1 MVQIPDYF
9 PDWLT
14 AMVLGHFPEGD
25 PEAMR
30 RSADTWSDAANGLVL
45 VLHRLQPAVEQLE
58 KAVEGETGTEVQKQY
73 RKIIDQIQAQIEF
86 NNAMA
91 RQLYDNATAIEYQQ
105 YVLIGIA
112 GALLAQVIIDMAM
125 PPPGSIVKAIA
136 DRAEARVGME
146 LAQRDLVLTM
156 LTRAARFVSE
166 HPRLVLASKGV
177 FFGTAIGGGV
187 PYVAQRVQIAQGHRK
202 VVDWQQVRI
211 GAAAGA
217 VGGLVGVEVG
227 RRVAPAAM
235 RAGGR
240 VLGTV
245 AAGGVGGMA
254 GGLAGGLTA
263 FALTKG
269 ELRGKDLA
277 TMVWTGLGTG
287 LVGSLGASVRA
298 ARAGAYTGV
307 PEPVASADSG
317 PPSDAAPSARI
328 SAPGDGQP
336 PQTQSATPEPV
347 STTSEVDAPQA
358 RRPGPESGDGSMD
371 RPDDLTPEM
380 MAEGDQILRD
390 MVDDA
395 LARIM
400 GGDGPGQLPDG
411 SGGTTPGI
419 APDYPSGGSSHPSS
433 RGGGT
438 GWPAWDTAQPARG
451 GVAVAAHP
459 EGGPVTPLPARQ
471 FQISDPQVRPDQQ
484 GINVIT
490 EGAVTQP
497 DIAPGTEVLFDDGS
511 SAYAPIAIEHGP
523 AGEMYLLAPEQ
534 TAGQDMTGPRP
545 SGESLGQGATT
556 HEAHPL
562 LKVDFDAEIAA
573 LEAELAQTSQ
583 PASADTTVP
592 SVEAPMQAVDAP
604 PAPATHT
611 ATDDLVAGHA
621 QSISDSVPAVS
632 AGTGTQ
638 IPGAQASAAI
648 PKADP
653 AQAGYASA
661 TAEPRNPVVPSNATN
676 SATPSAAAPTAA
688 SSTSHT
694 GGPKPPLGPTPPSG
708 SQSTGPLAGPT
719 PGAHGPATHTNA
731 PPTSASATPQTSSTP
746 PPPIASAVR
755 PGTDDEPDAH
765 PEEFP
770 TPPGTG
776 VDDPREHNVQKDPRE
791 HSVQQDPRD
800 HNVQKK
806 PAGDYVTI
814 PGVSYPLEDE
824 PPENAIPVIPRTPA
838 LTPLPAD
845 SVDLGRA
852 FQNRDDT
859 ENSPGPTSPR
869 APDIADPLSDR
880 HPAAPETNLD
890 VGLGKAPDSFV
901 IPTRYATEPSPE
913 APGAPQKPTPPRL
926 NPHHLGYLEHP
937 SDLPAVGGVPHLQPA
952 SQPKKKIERKRLVTR
967 MGADPDDNPRRR
979 KRTRKQQSPPPPPA
993 PESPQPTP
1001 ESPAPTPASQTKSRK
1016 RSQPSP
1022 PLAHEEFVVRRSGE
1036 AVGEI
1041 GEEGERVAP
1050 ARNVRR
1056 WVTSLQQRF
1065 PWLTDDQITTAKL
1078 LVSEMAANSLR
1089 WTQGGVTA
1097 IATATD
1103 TGDTRRTRFTVTD
1116 ESAVVPERTGM
1127 PDSDAERGR
1136 GGEFVVLLSDD
1147 HGTTVQDNGKSTWF
1161 ELHRPRPDSS
1171 QMDNP
1176 PSGARP
1182 PAPVAEPIS
1191 AAATPGDTPRP
1202 GRMVPTYP
1210 VDIDAIL
1217 TQIDDAGSDAETTA
1231 RAKNVVL
1238 QQFRDHAQA
1247 REHTLHKEF
1256 LTNKEADLVSKRVED
1271 AVPAARRQADDFIRS
1286 DRARDQIT
1294 RYAAQRTTEWLNKN
1308 GIHQLLQAARSHPP
1322 ASGTADE
1329 VALELSRDS
1338 AASSASHNSPRWPE
1352 ALQETLRQIDS
1363 AGRDPVVTEQ
1373 AKALVIQRYRE
1384 YQRAPEEGVY
1394 RKFLE
1399 TRTAEYSAQGIPL
1412 ADAVRSARQD
1422 ADAYME
1428 TPKARRMID
1437 SPAANNTNQWVDKVR
1452 SRADRENSSLV
1463 DQLAGIYRDERQ
1475 VTSDI
1480 VPLRTT
1486 DQRTSSADSSEQNTA
1501 VSRPSGASDVNPPTP
1516 EPTPAS
1522 EVDTAMLPAA
1532 IQDIL
1537 TRLADP
1543 GRMEIRVLERYQVY
1557 LLARERSLYR
1567 EYLEDARAALIARS
1581 TPSETVEPLA
1591 LRHANEMIGTDHARD
1606 QITAAAVRNTQQ
1618 WVQRSRIHLR
1628 PDDVTATRPA
1638 PSEPHQNAESTAGTS
1653 PFVADPRIPRAI
1665 REIIARIEDS
1675 GADRVVIEQAREL
1688 ILERYRNNFEGPQ
1701 NGLHRETVL
1710 QRTQALRRKGMPRT
1724 EAERQARRAA
1734 DDYMQTAKARRIVAE
1749 RVAHTTSQWLNS
1761 FRERAERA
1769 DSNFVDRLARL
1780 YRDEHRIPS
1789 APLPG
1794 LSAEQ
1799 RTVIDRLDALL
1810 RDLTEV
1816 EDQYAALLE
1825 RMPDLATRGANR
1837 WLHVF
1842 RVHRSTLAEMAAASF
1857 EGKTAT
1863 GQPITSDVDMGSI
1876 TGHASTIRG
1885 FRGEL
1890 QLAAQFDHVDAVCL
1904 IVETRMPMGPRIQAE
1919 IDVVTDGSRVW
1930 REAKTNRTKGQF
1942 SKVEEFEAQA
1952 RRQLHVSYLNR
1963 AYWVDDSPPEIKWH
1977 FMNGVDPRVK
1987 LRLEAIRIEDE
1998 TGRIIP
2004 DHSVEVIDGSKV
2016 AAGPTS
2022 KQSAAQPQVERQS
2035 ARPGAAD
2042 TVATSQQA
2050 QEGDP
2055 AALQAQ
2061 RERYQARR
2069 VQYGETVFRYLL
2081 QVLGIST
2088 APGGRAIEPKVRLA
2102 QEVNRD
2108 VFRYAEAEDWSVPP
2122 DVDVREWLQ
2131 DVAHD
2136 VLADKRFHRIRRG
2149 ALAVLRGTGLSEGDL
2164 EYRVLAQMSR
2174 EQFEFGMADLS
2185 AVQRTWLQRRFELG
2199 SDRAEVAAIRP
2210 FNSYGLEALVNLEQV
2225 AVTRLAQSIA
2235 TQTGAHP
2242 EERDEH
2248 TAPEGGA
2255 PERGRPVEESEP
2267 TARTEEEDRLAEQA
2281 PDARA
2286 SVFQLGTDAIPIP
2299 GSEQY
2304 AELLATVEAQVPPTV
2319 RVAMS
2324 ADLGALVEA
2333 IQALRTENMRR
2344 YAELHYLNG
2353 LSWTE
2358 TAQVMGISRGTIRRL
2373 DNQVPQSLVD
2383 WLSRGPVFRVGLDE
2397 LPLPGSSRYAELR
2410 AAVETRAPTEVV
2422 EAMDGD
2428 LAALLGAVERL
2439 PTDERRYSELAYF
2452 GALRR
2457 SEISDVMGQLSAY
2470 KIDKLANAAARAV
2483 EAELRGD
2490 SVQPPPASVREAV
2503 AARLGVDPAESIP
2516 DSSVVNRLR
2525 AELDVARSELAV
2537 LLGMDTDLVR
2547 HSWVRQA
2554 VRIVEEQLAGLSAED
2569 LAAAVHAGRLPE
2581 IGQWVGRRLQFDH
2594 DVQTAT
2600 VFAIGNG
2607 AIEPDARDRL
2617 HRRGAELDRELA
2629 HLLALSELRPITDGA
2644 AVEPL
2649 TEFRRIAEGTNSSA
2663 IGELVGA
2670 IASFLDSYDA
2680 AALIRYAEHDNS
2692 TENHTF
2698 RLPAAGESG
2707 ASVLVMPSMP
2717 AAAERDN
2724 DRARPRGT
2732 LGPEQA
2738 RVLQIEL
2745 ADALGIDPAYLR
2757 SGLVRQAIEIASEQV
2772 RNLDQDA
2779 WRQAIAGGRLPDLAR
2794 WIGHRIVLDADIQAE
2809 TARAIDAERVDSEA
2823 QHRLRLRDEELGHEL
2838 AQLLGSPG
2846 RGPLRQQTTG
2856 DLFTELRRIAA
2867 ATGAAGVDRLIEV
2880 AQRYLELGTDEV
2892 TGHIERQKRSGG
2904 GGQPAG
2910 PVVSFQPGDPFAAE
2924 RPRKPHRRL
2933 SRGFTDD
2940 GLDLGVFNYRNPVT
2954 GQLSGMDE
2962 PEEPPNHSHANSD
2975 ETTPSTDPSDAP
2987 VESAPRQHSAGR
2999 PIGNPDHLPTATR
3012 AAPSKPRYETAEPGF
3027 PPDSDDHWMKPIEVV
3042 ILDTDEN
3049 DLFIGPDGKPY
3060 NTRARG
3066 GDTFLLTDTGKWV
3079 TTRTESAEH
3088 PHLYNSYLRTEGD
3101 NPPRK
3106 SVFSGFGYWI
3116 IINGRPTLAGPF
3128 SGLFLAA
3135 SRQPKY
3141 LAQLWFALSQ
3151 HVEISTI
3158 QFKHLTEI
3166 QGRLWWDA
3174 PETQGEYSAAEI
3186 VPGAG
3191 FIGSRNGLE
3200 RRISALIPGAGD
3212 DFWVE
3217 VAGVHI
3223 PANGGLRVDITL
3235 NPVRGEPGLVALEKT
3250 AAADTATAW
3259 LRDFDP
3265 GPEPHRT
3272 YPILQALYD
3281 KLSPWLAQ
3289 SHFSWAPGTEQ
3300 VLTPG
3305 SPTHAVHAAE
3315 QSVRGTVV
3323 VREIGRLPG
3332 ENRTSVGGLVTA
3344 VAPESGPDRL
3354 VLQAVEARGPA
3365 HAALAKTVGS
3375 PWLISVETEGYTAQC
3390 NIRWRIHD
3398 DGRLH
3403 GFVSFED
3410 PDVQNPHF
3418 DKVRE
3423 LIDAALLDRF
3433 PDRVIDLV
3441 EDFDGKI
3448 PAVQRDLGAKTAPQ
3462 YPRAMGAPTPWS
3474 SQKPSTRS
3482 STPADSPRRRKTPWQ
3497 RTDGELSTGK
3507 RTVASERV
3515 DQERK
3520 PATAPRT
3527 GLIGGVPD
3535 LVNPFDDR
3543 GPAWERG
3550 GRVPRHK
3557 RMERLAEAHADGG
3570 GFARGGRPEPKHTAG
3585 RDEPGQLGGQEPSG
3599 KPETQA
3605 HDSAENEPTAPKP
3618 SSAPDFRDAEYADL
3632 RAWAAGLSDEDAS
3645 SLLDRLHADAT
3656 AHLDALERGTPPP
3669 GSEVVATARA
3679 LSIVMWEQSHRL
3691 RAETHSGPI
3700 HDYATLFAVSRQLAA
3715 QLPTVRELYAAAN
3728 TVFTVAGALALDAA
3742 GTAEAHRSTVVQDF
3756 TFMHS
3761 LPEHLGRSVDKIERS
3776 FGSVPWSAES
3786 SFTPRSAADPEH
3798 RGPTTAAIDQVQ
3810 GLLLHFETVR
3820 ETSGTDWSEF
3830 VDEYL
3835 TSRSEIGFDPELT
3848 RSMAS
3853 LSAEAEAFAR
3863 ARTGSE
3869 PDFAVAA
3876 APYLADLTAVAT
3888 HYLTRSR
3895 DTGLALDLLS
3905 EARRAFTAIA
3915 ERLPHWEPAQHAART
3930 MTLLQGTIT
3939 AAHPELPTHEHSRMM
3954 RSWAL
3959 IWLAEPT
3966 GFSRSL
3972 DQTLQELRRLGT
3984 SSTTVN
3990 APDLPFDDNRP
4001 PRMVSASEFAAQLAE
4016 AERSGPPLRTA
4027 PAHMFTQN
4035 SVTELLTY
4043 PNGFLAVEKSALS
4056 RTARAAEILASA
4068 VGHAM
4073 DAPVPPVLPVEGDDH
4088 AIRMP
4093 WLPGITVPGTMEDPG
4108 AISAMEALLGHP
4120 DAEQLG
4126 LLDVAINNW
4135 DRQSNWMRDGDR
4147 VYGYDHAFAFRAPV
4161 DPSSSP
4167 FSRRYVSDLVADRE
4181 EDPYVWVLNHRS
4193 RSQLDTY
4200 RRNVEALLPLFEEY
4214 EFPEWHPGV
4223 VTRLR
4228 RAADH
4233 ADDSA
4238 PVDQERAL
4246 SRAADGDSAA
4256 ARTRDASGR
4265 ADGPGDSAD
4274 SGRDVGPDAVSALD
4288 LVSVTSAQLIELL
4301 DSGRITSVQL
4311 TQLCLHRIEALSA
4324 LNAVIGINPHA
4335 LEEAARA
4342 DELRRTGAAHG
4353 PLLGV
4358 PVLIKGNIDIAGMP
4372 TTAGSVAL
4380 ANSYPAANAALVT
4393 QLREAGAVILG
4404 HSNLTEFG
4412 SYLSSTLPYGYSSY
4426 GGQTLN
4432 PIDVSLVPGGSS
4444 SGSAVGV
4451 AAGLAPL
4458 AIGSQ
4463 ASGSITTPSNW
4474 NSIVGLKPTV
4484 GAVPRVG
4491 AVPMS
4496 TTRDSPGAHSPD
4508 VTGAAVLLTALV
4520 GVDPRDPATAN
4531 NPLAGH
4537 DFTVDLNPEA
4547 LRGAR
4552 IGVLTLGIEPEGT
4565 QKRRLWDAALTTLKA
4580 RGATLITVDLD
4591 TSHSFQDDNPPWS
4604 SVFSYEMKRDLNTY
4618 LSQLPADA
4626 PMKDL
4631 ADIIAFND
4639 AHPETALKYGQDLL
4653 IAAQAKDIGADS
4665 ADTAKYQA
4673 DLQLDLTESKT
4684 RIDAVMAEHEL
4695 TALVSV
4701 YEYGTIMGD
4710 KAGYPCIIV
4719 PAGRTPAT
4727 PDHPAGEHVNVTFRA
4742 AAWSEPTL
4750 IGYAYAFEQAH
4761 AVPRPRP
4768 QFADQLYHQVTA
4780 ENEEPAVAAEAE
4792 SSGVSGENA
4801 LRESHESRTPTTDA
4815 EPKDSANPR
4824 EGSEP
4829 RQATRSV
4836 GLIGHVN
4843 VPPWNDI
4850 GGADAFSDGGPSAL
4864 GTPRQMRKRLR
4875 ELGELHI
4882 DGGGWVSGGGQG
4894 RHSRMDPDEAA
4905 VAAVRDLPADPG
4917 DLNPDLTVEF
4927 VPLYAPDGLRTEE
4940 DLEAVAMAVA
4950 DMMRERGWRDRG
4962 QIEAATELVRGAGR
4976 NAMTYM
4982 ERYTRSLQRRGI
4994 EWYEEQTAVQDMKA
5008 RLTLRMST
5016 QADARSLYVSFD
5028 VDQYRPQRSP
5038 DIEMFTWHAPLFSH
5052 AEIGTEVR
5060 ELLDPATVSGVEQWG
5075 EVWARFDEPRS
5086 EPSGD
5091 SVVDPPPRGALE
5103 AKARIV
5109 RKLYDDHRI
5118 RFRGWEDSVV
5128 PVRAVE
5134 SVDRALRDLI
5144 AEYGGRFALRYFRF
5158 DDEIE
5163 GFGLTQSFGTT
5174 TPDTR
5179 DYYVTVTL
5187 NSKILT
5193 DPEFARAWAEQT
5205 ADHRWA
5211 ESAEDMIYQ
5220 LTHHEFIHVVADE
5233 GNWVLHHLAPAM
5245 LRAAYELYRELD
5257 LIAADVGYTE
5267 WLAQLPHYSLLTFT
5281 DPVTNT
5287 FDPVE
5292 GVAEGARAGAVES
5305 SLPLTH
5311 PARVLH
5317 WLTVTRD
5324 GSSPAEFLARWAQ
5337 RQASGDPDISLLL
5350 QDFRDVTG
5358 RDDIAIPSRL
5368 RPGDT
5373 TVDVLAA
5380 ATGGQPQHFADAA
5393 EIEARLRT
5401 WDESSGNRGDGVS
5414 ALVVLPEQDPYLL
5427 VRRAS
5432 PDGTTRIELR
5442 SPVEGVLRANHVPS
5456 AEAPGPHGAQG
5467 MFFDETGA
5475 AITAPLGSE
5484 SGQEG
5489 GHHEARDQPGDRS
5502 AAEESVRTT
5511 VGEAAPQW
5519 PTAAANHPE
5528 TTSRQPHATAQQ
5540 TDPFDSHR
5548 VSGTG
5553 PAGMA
5558 LDIPER
5564 KAWDIGTVP
5573 PARRRFDPGMVHAVD
5588 PRLGPDAWA
5597 VGRRGR
5603 RPQRPPAAPEPAGNA
5618 SGSLPAAQSSPRGD
5632 EIETTDHHENGSRPA
5647 GQSGAREN
5655 TGGGVRITPAG
5666 LIVPADP
5673 TNSLI
5678 VPAAHVMPADPSLEE
5693 LMERLRPW
5701 KEIFSYFWKFPL
5713 PREGEPSGRE
5723 WIESSERKAWMRRR
5737 AIRRTPLYAGV
5748 DAAVRLTLGAERLL
5762 MAPNATPGPAT
5773 IQQRRVI
5780 PGRGEIDAEK
5790 KRTMH
5795 ADAEVREANRAD
5807 VEQMTPFEKFW
5818 RRVSGDELPQTKQI
5832 RQGELAYVGGRLLR
5846 AEGHNLMVAGRYA
5859 EGYNLMVSGR
5869 DPVHALWLMFSHDA
5883 LWTVHYPGCREL
5895 EPQSPDFLLTRY
5907 LTVAIFDK
5915 IASKPLEV
5923 QYLDDVVRPYLRRQ
5937 GVAAGRVLIH
5947 ELSHHL
5953 PNSCRSTMEQL
5964 GVWALRGLG
5973 RKVGAEVEEHLD
5985 NCAACRN
5992 SASTLPSVDSSLGG
6006 RKLLVPPGPAG
6017 DGATRRPPTAAA
6029 TDTRTPPPR
6038 AGTPPDHARATPA
6051 QQLDKRVAVD
6061 PAVVLDLP
6069 PQRAR
6074 GLDGVGFDP
6083 PSVVANRLG
6092 GVPRGLPDGVVA
6104 HAANADDPHG
6114 GAFGGGRSEAERIAN
6129 AALSTFRVDATF
6141 DHLQN
6146 WAARLSDNAL
6156 QHLLTG
6162 FTHRVAAQLAAI
6174 HRGKASFVTDRV
6186 TNPARLLGA
6195 IVTEAAGRFGDSVPT
6210 DTPTTYRELFA
6221 LGSWLRANRSTVA
6234 DLHAGMTAVLDA
6246 TFAVVRTVPAH
6257 RWSLDAV
6264 HHTVPAHLQEIA
6276 HRVEEAERHR
6286 IWLEEDAFPPEAAL
6300 DAEHMRFAESVGLGE
6315 MRDTMT
6321 ARMVTEWAG
6330 VMNTLLQQR
6339 SGETFSPR
6347 YATIFESL
6355 PVHALA
6361 LDRARSGSDRL
6372 FAATAATALPHLLDA
6387 AFYLLP
6393 TSNFALGLDYLRQAD
6408 DLLTEA
6414 TTRFTNH
6421 IVIYSLQDAAENVH
6435 KLYEDIIAADSRR
6448 STEVRAQRI
6457 HEALSDFFGIG
6468 SESPLHRSFLWGVRA
6483 LWGLGSQ
6490 SPGIDYATR
6499 GHRLDPVL
6507 PWDWDIT
6514 DDERA
6519 LAATAADLLRTLRG
6533 PEAGIPSLLRH
6544 SGSPDLVEDTFD
6556 SVSKNMRWWGKL
6568 RRWTSGTTPIGS
6580 LLAGATDFSVS
6591 QMQLAVL
6598 RQYPHIIGAAPGI
6611 EYRARDL
6618 ANRLSL
6624 ARDLESPGLAPE
6636 IRHELAALRDQLAEA
6651 RHGAFGLAIP
6661 GSGRPPVL
6669 LIFYDPI
6676 AEGGT
6681 GGAVVSIGEAD
6692 SASFMAFNVIG
6703 TDTLLT
6709 DLSNW
6714 AVRACRQYEEAQ
6726 QHAPRDTR
6734 VAIMF
6739 TVGIPRG
6746 IGAPSHAAEP
6756 DTSGIDNVVEAR
6768 DVAGEIVARE
6778 LLAYDATR
6786 ELALDDSDDSL
6797 YRMVRLSTAIGHGD
6811 GVGVLRA
6818 AAQTLWLSRAVDQIV
6833 LVPGS
6838 AGDPLP
6844 TADQLNIGTEHVYT
6858 LNPHRDRNGDPNTIA
6873 RIMVGH
6879 GADIESAPDA
6889 SSRSAAP
6896 LIETPTTIRDLSQ
6909 LLSAHEYRPLGGR
6922 RGIAMTHDEGLTVY
6936 LAAQPLL
6943 RDALSGTYNTTVIL
6957 EELGLVLR
6965 IGQPDTGS
6973 YDPRFGPEHSTL
6985 PVISRY
6991 VRNSPQLLRV
7001 VTGRMPDGRVIDESA
7016 PILVERLARGDN
7028 LTETFRRADRR
7039 TIRFRQGLILRA
7051 FANIHEQ
7058 LRAMPED
7065 HPLLDQLTPPGV
7077 AKGDTGGWYLNHID
7091 WYTKNFYLRHYARFG
7106 HLFDEFGLLRGNPF
7120 EPLIDEGRTMRESR
7134 HHILHADPNAGNFL
7148 ISNELHVTLLDWE
7161 LAVTGPSA
7169 YDWARLGHLI
7179 PGIEVPR
7186 ELGGPDMVGFARL
7199 EKFKRVMNDTV
7210 KLAPLAAAGQLT
7222 PQLIEFIDTEFSE
7235 AVIQMRQLSGH
7246 TDLLPPRAELEI
7258 LRSWRP

>member
-45 VLHRLQPAVEQLE
+45 VLHRLQPVVEQLE

-73 RKIIDQIQAQIEF
+73 RKIIDQIRAQIEF

-136 DRAEARVGME
+136 DRAEARAGME

-202 VVDWQQVRI
+202 AVDWQQVRI

-277 TMVWTGLGTG
+277 TMVWTGFGTG

-317 PPSDAAPSARI
+317 PPSDAAPSVRI

-419 APDYPSGGSSHPSS
+419 APDYPSGGSSHPS

-545 SGESLGQGATT
+545 SGESLDQGATT
-556 HEAHPL
+556 HEAHPVH
-562 LKVDFDAEIAA
+562 KVDFDAEIAT
-573 LEAELAQTSQ
+573 LEAELAQTSP
-583 PASADTTVP
+583 PATADTTAP

-604 PAPATHT
+604 PSPATHT

-621 QSISDSVPAVS
+621 QSIPDSAPAVS
-632 AGTGTQ
+632 AGTDTP
-638 IPGAQASAAI
+638 IPGAQSSAAI

-661 TAEPRNPVVPSNATN
+661 TAEPRNPVVPSNVTN

-688 SSTSHT
+688 GSTSHT
-694 GGPKPPLGPTPPSG
+694 GGAKPPLGPTPPSG
-708 SQSTGPLAGPT
+708 SQSTGPLASPT
-719 PGAHGPATHTNA
+719 PGAHTNA
-731 PPTSASATPQTSSTP
+731 PITSASATPQTSSTP
-746 PPPIASAVR
+746 PPPIAAAVR
-755 PGTDDEPDAH
+755 SGTDDEPDAD

-770 TPPGTG
+770 TPPGTV

-824 PPENAIPVIPRTPA
+824 PPADAIPVIPHTPV
-838 LTPLPAD
+838 LTPLPNN
-845 SVDLGRA
+845 SVGLGRA
-852 FQNRDDT
+852 FQNPDDSGNT
-859 ENSPGPTSPR
+859 PYPTSPR
-869 APDIADPLSDR
+869 PPDITNPLSDR
-880 HPAAPETNLD
+880 HSAAPATDLD
-890 VGLGKAPDSFV
+890 AGLGKTPDSLAM
-901 IPTRYATEPSPE
+901 PSRYATEPNSE
-913 APGAPQKPTPPRL
+913 TPGAPQKPAAPHL
-926 NPHHLGYLEHP
+926 NPHSLEYSEDP
-937 SDLPAVGGVPHLQPA
+937 SRLPAIGGVPHLSPA
-952 SQPKKKIERKRLVTR
+952 PQPKKREGKRLVTR
-967 MGADPDDNPRRR
+967 MGAEPEDKPKRR
-979 KRTRKQQSPPPPPA
+979 KKQPPPPPPPP
-993 PESPQPTP
+993 PEDATRTPISVPTP
-1001 ESPAPTPASQTKSRK
+1001 GVRSDAKNSDNRSSPLRDP
-1016 RSQPSP
+1016 
-1022 PLAHEEFVVRRSGE
+1022 
-1036 AVGEI
+1036 
-1041 GEEGERVAP
+1041 
-1050 ARNVRR
+1050 N
-1056 WVTSLQQRF
+1056 QQR
-1065 PWLTDDQITTAKL
+1065 QATT
-1078 LVSEMAANSLR
+1078 
-1089 WTQGGVTA
+1089 
-1097 IATATD
+1097 
-1103 TGDTRRTRFTVTD
+1103 
-1116 ESAVVPERTGM
+1116 
-1127 PDSDAERGR
+1127 
-1136 GGEFVVLLSDD
+1136 
-1147 HGTTVQDNGKSTWF
+1147 HGTDGP
-1161 ELHRPRPDSS
+1161 PRDFT
-1171 QMDNP
+1171 
-1176 PSGARP
+1176 R
-1182 PAPVAEPIS
+1182 I
-1191 AAATPGDTPRP
+1191 
-1202 GRMVPTYP
+1202 
-1210 VDIDAIL
+1210 
-1217 TQIDDAGSDAETTA
+1217 
-1231 RAKNVVL
+1231 
-1238 QQFRDHAQA
+1238 RD
-1247 REHTLHKEF
+1247 
-1256 LTNKEADLVSKRVED
+1256 
-1271 AVPAARRQADDFIRS
+1271 
-1286 DRARDQIT
+1286 
-1294 RYAAQRTTEWLNKN
+1294 
-1308 GIHQLLQAARSHPP
+1308 G
-1322 ASGTADE
+1322 
-1329 VALELSRDS
+1329 
-1338 AASSASHNSPRWPE
+1338 
-1352 ALQETLRQIDS
+1352 
-1363 AGRDPVVTEQ
+1363 
-1373 AKALVIQRYRE
+1373 
-1384 YQRAPEEGVY
+1384 
-1394 RKFLE
+1394 
-1399 TRTAEYSAQGIPL
+1399 
-1412 ADAVRSARQD
+1412 
-1422 ADAYME
+1422 
-1428 TPKARRMID
+1428 
-1437 SPAANNTNQWVDKVR
+1437 
-1452 SRADRENSSLV
+1452 
-1463 DQLAGIYRDERQ
+1463 
-1475 VTSDI
+1475 
-1480 VPLRTT
+1480 
-1486 DQRTSSADSSEQNTA
+1486 
-1501 VSRPSGASDVNPPTP
+1501 
-1516 EPTPAS
+1516 
-1522 EVDTAMLPAA
+1522 
-1532 IQDIL
+1532 
-1537 TRLADP
+1537 
-1543 GRMEIRVLERYQVY
+1543 
-1557 LLARERSLYR
+1557 
-1567 EYLEDARAALIARS
+1567 
-1581 TPSETVEPLA
+1581 
-1591 LRHANEMIGTDHARD
+1591 
-1606 QITAAAVRNTQQ
+1606 ITAAYRQTEGAGELHPVSQALARMELLDLAILSKLSPLVRRRVIDVVSAVGKGQELSPLQGDAIKAFVRLLPMEPLDSTGTLTDLELTELRL
-1618 WVQRSRIHLR
+1618 VAEDKSLREIGVLIGLRETTVRAHLVRIERKLGAEDR
-1628 PDDVTATRPA
+1628 VTAVVAAIRKNILPQTLDEPADRTRP
-1638 PSEPHQNAESTAGTS
+1638 
-1653 PFVADPRIPRAI
+1653 
-1665 REIIARIEDS
+1665 
-1675 GADRVVIEQAREL
+1675 
-1688 ILERYRNNFEGPQ
+1688 
-1701 NGLHRETVL
+1701 
-1710 QRTQALRRKGMPRT
+1710 
-1724 EAERQARRAA
+1724 
-1734 DDYMQTAKARRIVAE
+1734 
-1749 RVAHTTSQWLNS
+1749 
-1761 FRERAERA
+1761 
-1769 DSNFVDRLARL
+1769 
-1780 YRDEHRIPS
+1780 
-1789 APLPG
+1789 PLPG
-1794 LSAEQ
+1794 LNPRE
-1799 RTVIDRLDALL
+1799 
-1810 RDLTEV
+1810 TEV
-1816 EDQYAALLE
+1816 LALV
-1825 RMPDLATRGANR
+1825 A
-1837 WLHVF
+1837 
-1842 RVHRSTLAEMAAASF
+1842 
-1857 EGKTAT
+1857 EGK
-1863 GQPITSDVDMGSI
+1863 S
-1876 TGHASTIRG
+1876 
-1885 FRGEL
+1885 
-1890 QLAAQFDHVDAVCL
+1890 
-1904 IVETRMPMGPRIQAE
+1904 
-1919 IDVVTDGSRVW
+1919 
-1930 REAKTNRTKGQF
+1930 
-1942 SKVEEFEAQA
+1942 
-1952 RRQLHVSYLNR
+1952 
-1963 AYWVDDSPPEIKWH
+1963 SPE
-1977 FMNGVDPRVK
+1977 
-1987 LRLEAIRIEDE
+1987 
-1998 TGRIIP
+1998 
-2004 DHSVEVIDGSKV
+2004 
-2016 AAGPTS
+2016 
-2022 KQSAAQPQVERQS
+2022 
-2035 ARPGAAD
+2035 
-2042 TVATSQQA
+2042 
-2050 QEGDP
+2050 
-2055 AALQAQ
+2055 
-2061 RERYQARR
+2061 
-2069 VQYGETVFRYLL
+2069 
-2081 QVLGIST
+2081 
-2088 APGGRAIEPKVRLA
+2088 
-2102 QEVNRD
+2102 
-2108 VFRYAEAEDWSVPP
+2108 
-2122 DVDVREWLQ
+2122 
-2131 DVAHD
+2131 
-2136 VLADKRFHRIRRG
+2136 
-2149 ALAVLRGTGLSEGDL
+2149 
-2164 EYRVLAQMSR
+2164 
-2174 EQFEFGMADLS
+2174 
-2185 AVQRTWLQRRFELG
+2185 
-2199 SDRAEVAAIRP
+2199 
-2210 FNSYGLEALVNLEQV
+2210 
-2225 AVTRLAQSIA
+2225 IA
-2235 TQTGAHP
+2235 TQLDISVAAVDSLVERAGEKLGSPTRAGMVAVAVSADVLPRTTQAGDSGQALP
-2242 EERDEH
+2242 ELTQREIEVLTLIAKGKTSAEIAVD
-2248 TAPEGGA
+2248 
-2255 PERGRPVEESEP
+2255 
-2267 TARTEEEDRLAEQA
+2267 LALTPQ
-2281 PDARA
+2281 
-2286 SVFQLGTDAIPIP
+2286 
-2299 GSEQY
+2299 
-2304 AELLATVEAQVPPTV
+2304 TVESYASRINRKLGVGTRAGSVAIVIRTGIIPPIDATASDGAARPELTPREREV
-2319 RVAMS
+2319 LGLVAKGENDNEI
-2324 ADLGALVEA
+2324 AAALGLTRQSVKTYVFNINQKFGTHHRAGMA
-2333 IQALRTENMRR
+2333 AFALRTGN
-2344 YAELHYLNG
+2344 
-2353 LSWTE
+2353 
-2358 TAQVMGISRGTIRRL
+2358 
-2373 DNQVPQSLVD
+2373 
-2383 WLSRGPVFRVGLDE
+2383 
-2397 LPLPGSSRYAELR
+2397 LPLMDAAPVTGAEKTGSGGGSPSGRRPSRPHGAVDSPFQETGNPRFVPTDVAPSSR
-2410 AAVETRAPTEVV
+2410 P
-2422 EAMDGD
+2422 
-2428 LAALLGAVERL
+2428 
-2439 PTDERRYSELAYF
+2439 
-2452 GALRR
+2452 
-2457 SEISDVMGQLSAY
+2457 
-2470 KIDKLANAAARAV
+2470 K
-2483 EAELRGD
+2483 
-2490 SVQPPPASVREAV
+2490 QP
-2503 AARLGVDPAESIP
+2503 
-2516 DSSVVNRLR
+2516 
-2525 AELDVARSELAV
+2525 
-2537 LLGMDTDLVR
+2537 
-2547 HSWVRQA
+2547 
-2554 VRIVEEQLAGLSAED
+2554 
-2569 LAAAVHAGRLPE
+2569 
-2581 IGQWVGRRLQFDH
+2581 
-2594 DVQTAT
+2594 
-2600 VFAIGNG
+2600 
-2607 AIEPDARDRL
+2607 
-2617 HRRGAELDRELA
+2617 
-2629 HLLALSELRPITDGA
+2629 
-2644 AVEPL
+2644 
-2649 TEFRRIAEGTNSSA
+2649 
-2663 IGELVGA
+2663 
-2670 IASFLDSYDA
+2670 
-2680 AALIRYAEHDNS
+2680 
-2692 TENHTF
+2692 
-2698 RLPAAGESG
+2698 
-2707 ASVLVMPSMP
+2707 
-2717 AAAERDN
+2717 
-2724 DRARPRGT
+2724 
-2732 LGPEQA
+2732 
-2738 RVLQIEL
+2738 
-2745 ADALGIDPAYLR
+2745 
-2757 SGLVRQAIEIASEQV
+2757 
-2772 RNLDQDA
+2772 
-2779 WRQAIAGGRLPDLAR
+2779 
-2794 WIGHRIVLDADIQAE
+2794 
-2809 TARAIDAERVDSEA
+2809 
-2823 QHRLRLRDEELGHEL
+2823 
-2838 AQLLGSPG
+2838 
-2846 RGPLRQQTTG
+2846 
-2856 DLFTELRRIAA
+2856 
-2867 ATGAAGVDRLIEV
+2867 
-2880 AQRYLELGTDEV
+2880 
-2892 TGHIERQKRSGG
+2892 GG
-2904 GGQPAG
+2904 GGQSPG
-2910 PVVSFQPGDPFAAE
+2910 PVVSFQDTDPFASD
-2924 RPRKPHRRL
+2924 RPARKRHRTL
-2933 SRGFTDD
+2933 TGILGPD
-2940 GLDLGVFNYRNPVT
+2940 GLDWGVVNYKNPVT

-2975 ETTPSTDPSDAP
+2975 ETAPSTDTNDDP

-3049 DLFIGPDGKPY
+3049 DLFIGPDGEPY
-3060 NTRARG
+3060 NTRARA

-3079 TTRTESAEH
+3079 TTRTVSGEH
-3088 PHLYNSYLRTEGD
+3088 PHLYNSYLRTKGD
-3101 NPPRK
+3101 DPRGK

-3116 IINGRPTLAGPF
+3116 IINGRPTLVGPL

-3151 HVEISTI
+3151 HVDISTI
-3158 QFKHLTEI
+3158 HFKHLTEI

-3174 PETQGEYSAAEI
+3174 PETQGEYSASEI

-3235 NPVRGEPGLVALEKT
+3235 NPVRGEPGLVTLEKT

-3259 LRDFDP
+3259 LRNFDP

-3323 VREIGRLPG
+3323 VREIGGLPG

-3344 VAPESGPDRL
+3344 VASESGPDRL
-3354 VLQAVEARGPA
+3354 VLPAVEARGPA

-3375 PWLISVETEGYTAQC
+3375 PWLISVETEGCAAQC

-3410 PDVQNPHF
+3410 PDVENPHF
-3418 DKVRE
+3418 DKVRA

-3448 PAVQRDLGAKTAPQ
+3448 PAVQRDLGAKAAPQ
-3462 YPRAMGAPTPWS
+3462 HPRALGAPTPWS

-3497 RTDGELSTGK
+3497 RTDGEPSTGK
-3507 RTVASERV
+3507 RTAASERV
-3515 DQERK
+3515 DQERR
-3520 PATAPRT
+3520 PASAPRT

-3557 RMERLAEAHADGG
+3557 RIERLAEAHADGG
-3570 GFARGGRPEPKHTAG
+3570 GFARGGRPEPKHTADP
-3585 RDEPGQLGGQEPSG
+3585 DEPGQLGGHEPSG

-3645 SLLDRLHADAT
+3645 NLLDRLHADAT
-3656 AHLDALERGTPPP
+3656 AHLDALERGTPPS

-3756 TFMHS
+3756 DFMHS

-3798 RGPTTAAIDQVQ
+3798 RGRTTAAIDQVQ
-3810 GLLLHFETVR
+3810 GLLLHFETVQQ
-3820 ETSGTDWSEF
+3820 TSGTDWSEF

-3930 MTLLQGTIT
+3930 MTLLRGTIT

-3966 GFSRSL
+3966 GFSQSL

-4001 PRMVSASEFAAQLAE
+4001 PRMMSASEFAAQLAE

-4161 DPSSSP
+4161 DPTSSP
-4167 FSRRYVSDLVADRE
+4167 FSRRYVSDVVADRE
-4181 EDPYVWVLNHRS
+4181 EDPYVWVSNHRS

-4228 RAADH
+4228 SAADH

-4238 PVDQERAL
+4238 PVDQEHPGAAPEAGTDTPDAPATPSGVSDVAGESRPAEAHTDGEALTAVKAAAESALDAAANGAHHELYRLRHTIRQLGNPDYEQYLEFRFLQGLTVADATAAISGNRSADAAKSLRHRAVHALARMLPLTPPELLEVLEAAVTRTRLAQDAERIGWENALTQRLRAVIQSGQLHEGRWLPQAPALAEHLGIPSKTPVGNAYRQL
-4246 SRAADGDSAA
+4246 SDEGYLVMKKGVGATTASRDRWPSAA
-4256 ARTRDASGR
+4256 APQNAVVTPDELLEIFTGESSMKELAQAAGGDWRVAVMSALRRSILSGR
-4265 ADGPGDSAD
+4265 LSPGRLLPTPAELGIHLNMSKSSVERMYRQLSTEGYVVGKFGVGTTVVGRRVADDAQ
-4274 SGRDVGPDAVSALD
+4274 VG
-4288 LVSVTSAQLIELL
+4288 
-4301 DSGRITSVQL
+4301 
-4311 TQLCLHRIEALSA
+4311 
-4324 LNAVIGINPHA
+4324 
-4335 LEEAARA
+4335 EAAA
-4342 DELRRTGAAHG
+4342 
-4353 PLLGV
+4353 P
-4358 PVLIKGNIDIAGMP
+4358 
-4372 TTAGSVAL
+4372 
-4380 ANSYPAANAALVT
+4380 
-4393 QLREAGAVILG
+4393 
-4404 HSNLTEFG
+4404 
-4412 SYLSSTLPYGYSSY
+4412 STLRPNKATPPSA
-4426 GGQTLN
+4426 
-4432 PIDVSLVPGGSS
+4432 PITPHRRH
-4444 SGSAVGV
+4444 
-4451 AAGLAPL
+4451 GL
-4458 AIGSQ
+4458 S
-4463 ASGSITTPSNW
+4463 
-4474 NSIVGLKPTV
+4474 
-4484 GAVPRVG
+4484 
-4491 AVPMS
+4491 
-4496 TTRDSPGAHSPD
+4496 
-4508 VTGAAVLLTALV
+4508 
-4520 GVDPRDPATAN
+4520 
-4531 NPLAGH
+4531 
-4537 DFTVDLNPEA
+4537 
-4547 LRGAR
+4547 
-4552 IGVLTLGIEPEGT
+4552 
-4565 QKRRLWDAALTTLKA
+4565 
-4580 RGATLITVDLD
+4580 DLD
-4591 TSHSFQDDNPPWS
+4591 IE
-4604 SVFSYEMKRDLNTY
+4604 VL
-4618 LSQLPADA
+4618 
-4626 PMKDL
+4626 
-4631 ADIIAFND
+4631 
-4639 AHPETALKYGQDLL
+4639 
-4653 IAAQAKDIGADS
+4653 
-4665 ADTAKYQA
+4665 
-4673 DLQLDLTESKT
+4673 
-4684 RIDAVMAEHEL
+4684 EL
-4695 TALVSV
+4695 TAKGLSAREIAQAADITRKKVKYSFERIRV
-4701 YEYGTIMGD
+4701 KLGVIGDRAEIVAVARQRRIIGTD
-4710 KAGYPCIIV
+4710 
-4719 PAGRTPAT
+4719 
-4727 PDHPAGEHVNVTFRA
+4727 DHPEQRTTTEPPVTDNRPA
-4742 AAWSEPTL
+4742 SET
-4750 IGYAYAFEQAH
+4750 
-4761 AVPRPRP
+4761 
-4768 QFADQLYHQVTA
+4768 
-4780 ENEEPAVAAEAE
+4780 
-4792 SSGVSGENA
+4792 
-4801 LRESHESRTPTTDA
+4801 HESRTPTSEE
-4815 EPKDSANPR
+4815 EPTAHDRPASQRA
-4824 EGSEP
+4824 S
-4829 RQATRSV
+4829 RQV
-4836 GLIGHVN
+4836 GLIGHAS
-4843 VPPWNDI
+4843 VPTWDDV
-4850 GGADAFSDGGPSAL
+4850 GGAGALSDGSPSAHE
-4864 GTPRQMRKRLR
+4864 TPRQMRKRLR

-4882 DGGGWVSGGGQG
+4882 DGGGWVSGGGQR

-4905 VAAVRDLPADPG
+4905 VAAVRDLPVDRG

-4950 DMMRERGWRDRG
+4950 DMMRERGWRDRS

-4982 ERYTRSLQRRGI
+4982 ERYTRSLQRRGV

-5008 RLTLRMST
+5008 RLTLRIST

-5052 AEIGTEVR
+5052 AEIGAEVR
-5060 ELLDPATVSGVEQWG
+5060 ELLDLATVSGVEQWG
-5075 EVWARFDEPRS
+5075 EVWARFDEPRT

-5109 RKLYDDHRI
+5109 RKLHDDHRI
-5118 RFRGWEDSVV
+5118 RFRGWKDSVV

-5174 TPDTR
+5174 TPDAK

-5373 TVDVLAA
+5373 AVDVLAA

-5414 ALVVLPEQDPYLL
+5414 ALVVLPERDPYLL

-5456 AEAPGPHGAQG
+5456 TRSPRPSGVQG
-5467 MFFDETGA
+5467 IFFDETGA
-5475 AITAPLGSE
+5475 AITAPHGAGSE
-5484 SGQEG
+5484 QEG
-5489 GHHEARDQPGDRS
+5489 DESAARAETAAIDRS
-5502 AAEESVRTT
+5502 APHTYAVEVESGHADPAVAAGLAPERFRHVAGRRRSGIIPPDAHLAFHHNPEDGRTWGERAPRPEARQTPNHSEPARATDADDNPADSSGPSPAESAPVTAEPTPIDSDQSIGIGDHNAEPDAVPALDLVPVTSEQLIELLDSGRITSVQLTRLCLRRAEALSALNAVIGINPRVLEEAARADELRRTGAAHGPLLGVPVLIKGNIDIAGMPTTAGSVALADSYPGTDATLVTQLREAGAVILGHGNLTEFAFYLSSTLPGGYSSYGGQTLNPIDVSLVPGGSSSGSAVGVAAGLVPLAIGTQT
-5511 VGEAAPQW
+5511 VGSISVPANWNSIVGFKPTVGAVSRTGVLPLATTRDTPGAFSPDVTGAAVLLTALVGVDPQDPATAHNPLAGHDFTADLNPEALRGARIGVMTAGIPSEDAPQRPLW
-5519 PTAAANHPE
+5519 DAALNTLAAQGATLITVDLDSSHSFQDNNPDWSSVFSYEFKRDLNAYLSRLPADTPMKNLADIIAYNNAHAETALKYGQDLALSAEAMDLDVDSVDTAKYQADVQLDIAESKTRIDAVMAEHNLTALVSVYNYGSVIGDKAGYPCILVPAGRTPADPDHPAGEHVNVTFRAAAWSEPTLIGYAYAFEQAHAVPRPRPRFADQLYRRATAENRHSPTASNHPKA
-5528 TTSRQPHATAQQ
+5528 PAQQ
-5540 TDPFDSHR
+5540 HHSTERQTNPFDSHR

-5564 KAWDIGTVP
+5564 KARDIGTVP
-5573 PARRRFDPGMVHAVD
+5573 PPRGRFDPGMVHAVD

-5597 VGRRGR
+5597 VGRRG
-5603 RPQRPPAAPEPAGNA
+5603 PQRPSGAHEPAGNA
-5618 SGSLPAAQSSPRGD
+5618 SGSRPAAQPTPRGD
-5632 EIETTDHHENGSRPA
+5632 EIETTDHHENESRPA
-5647 GQSGAREN
+5647 GQPGAREN
-5655 TGGGVRITPAG
+5655 TGGGIRITPAG

-5693 LMERLRPW
+5693 LMERLSPW

-5737 AIRRTPLYAGV
+5737 AIRRAPLYAGV

-5762 MAPNATPGPAT
+5762 KAPKATPGPAT

-5790 KRTMH
+5790 KRTIH

-5807 VEQMTPFEKFW
+5807 VEEMTPFEKFW

-5832 RQGELAYVGGRLLR
+5832 RQGEMAYVGGRLLR

-5859 EGYNLMVSGR
+5859 EGYNLMVAGR
-5869 DPVHALWLMFSHDA
+5869 DPVLTPEEYALWLMFSHDA

-5937 GVAAGRVLIH
+5937 GVAAGRVLLH

-5992 SASTLPSVDSSLGG
+5992 SASTLPTVDSSLGG

-6017 DGATRRPPTAAA
+6017 DGATRRPPTAPAQAA
-6029 TDTRTPPPR
+6029 PATGTPTPPPE
-6038 AGTPPDHARATPA
+6038 AGTPADHARATPA
-6051 QQLDKRVAVD
+6051 QQLEERVAVD

-6083 PSVVANRLG
+6083 PSVVANHLG
-6092 GVPRGLPDGVVA
+6092 GVPRGLPEGVVA
-6104 HAANADDPHG
+6104 HAANVGDPHG

-6129 AALSTFRVDATF
+6129 AALSTFRVEATF
-6141 DHLQN
+6141 DNLRN
-6146 WAARLSDNAL
+6146 WAERLSDDAL

-6162 FTHRVAAQLAAI
+6162 FTHRVAGQLAAI
-6174 HRGKASFVTDRV
+6174 HRGEPPSATDHV
-6186 TNPARLLGA
+6186 INPARLLSA
-6195 IVTEAAGRFGDSVPT
+6195 IVSEAAGRLGDSAPT
-6210 DTPTTYRELFA
+6210 TTPSTYRELFA
-6221 LGSWLRANRSTVA
+6221 LGSWLRTSRSTLA
-6234 DLHAGMTAVLDA
+6234 DLNAGMTAVLDA
-6246 TFAVVRTVPAH
+6246 AFAVSRTAVEH
-6257 RWSLDAV
+6257 RWSVGAM
-6264 HHTVPAHLQEIA
+6264 HHTVPAHLQELANRI
-6276 HRVEEAERHR
+6276 EEAVRHR
-6286 IWLEEDAFPPEAAL
+6286 IWLEEDAFSPDGAL
-6300 DAEHMRFAESVGLGE
+6300 DAEHVRLAESVVLDDV
-6315 MRDTMT
+6315 RSPTI
-6321 ARMVTEWAG
+6321 ARMVAEWAY
-6330 VMNTLLQQR
+6330 VMNTRLQLR
-6339 SGETFSPR
+6339 SGENFSSR

-6361 LDRARSGSDRL
+6361 LDRARTGSDRL

-6393 TSNFALGLDYLRQAD
+6393 TSNFALGLDCLRQAD

-6414 TTRFTNH
+6414 TTRFANH
-6421 IVIYSLQDAAENVH
+6421 IVVYSLQDAADNVH
-6435 KLYEDIIAADSRR
+6435 KLYEDILAADSRR
-6448 STEVRAQRI
+6448 SSETRARRI
-6457 HEALSDFFGIG
+6457 HETLSDFFGLA
-6468 SESPLHRSFLWGVRA
+6468 SESPFHRSFLWGVRA

-6490 SPGIDYATR
+6490 SPGIEYATR
-6499 GHRLDPVL
+6499 EHRLDPVL
-6507 PWDWDIT
+6507 PWDWDTT

-6519 LAATAADLLRTLRG
+6519 LVETAADLLHNVRG
-6533 PEAGIPSLLRH
+6533 PEAGISSLLRH
-6544 SGSPDLVEDTFD
+6544 SGSPDLFEDTFD
-6556 SVSKNMRWWGKL
+6556 SVSKNMRWWNKL
-6568 RRWTSGTTPIGS
+6568 GRWTGGNTPIGS

-6624 ARDLESPGLAPE
+6624 ARDLESPGIAPE
-6636 IRHELAALRDQLAEA
+6636 RRHELATLRDQLAEV
-6651 RHGAFGLAIP
+6651 RHAAFGLAVP
-6661 GSGRPPVL
+6661 GSGPPPVL
-6669 LIFYDPI
+6669 LISYDPI
-6676 AEGGT
+6676 TEGGT
-6681 GGAVVSIGEAD
+6681 GRCVVSIGEAD
-6692 SASFMAFNVIG
+6692 SASFIAFNVPG
-6703 TDTLLT
+6703 ADTPVT
-6709 DLSNW
+6709 DLSHW
-6714 AVRACRQYEEAQ
+6714 SGHACQQFEKAQ
-6726 QHAPRDTR
+6726 QHAPGDAR

-6739 TVGIPRG
+6739 SVGSPRE
-6746 IGAPSHAAEP
+6746 IDAPAPSSRSPRAAGADRRRRWAGWRRHPSHTAEP
-6756 DTSGIDNVVEAR
+6756 DTVAMENVVAAR
-6768 DVAGEIVARE
+6768 DVAGDNVMRE
-6778 LLAYDATR
+6778 LITYDATR
-6786 ELALDDSDDSL
+6786 ELSLDSSDQSWSRRSQL
-6797 YRMVRLSTAIGHGD
+6797 FTVIGHGD
-6811 GVGVLRA
+6811 GIGVLRSA
-6818 AAQTLWLSRAVDQIV
+6818 ADTLGMDRAVDQIV

-6838 AGDPLP
+6838 ADDRLL
-6844 TADQLNIGTEHVYT
+6844 TADQLHIGTEDVYT
-6858 LNPHRDRNGDPNTIA
+6858 LNPHRDRDGDPNTIGL
-6873 RIMVGH
+6873 IMVGQ

-6896 LIETPTTIRDLSQ
+6896 LIETPTTVRDVSQ
-6909 LLSAHEYRPLGGR
+6909 LLTAHEYRPLGGR
-6922 RGIAMTHDEGLTVY
+6922 RGFAMNHDEGLTVY
-6936 LAAQPLL
+6936 RAAQPLL
-6943 RDALSGTYNTTVIL
+6943 HDALSGTYNTTVIL
-6957 EELGLVLR
+6957 ETLGLVLR
-6965 IGQPDTGS
+6965 IGRPDTDS

-6985 PVISRY
+6985 PDISRY
-6991 VRNSPQLLRV
+6991 VRNAPQLLKV
-7001 VTGRMPDGRVIDESA
+7001 ITGRMPDGRVVDEST
-7016 PILVERLARGDN
+7016 PILIERLARGDN
-7028 LTETFRRADRR
+7028 LAETFRRADRR
-7039 TIRFRQGLILRA
+7039 TIRSHQGLILRA

-7065 HPLLDQLTPPGV
+7065 HPLLARLTPPGV
-7077 AKGDTGGWYLNHID
+7077 ARGDTGAWYLSHIA
-7091 WYTKNFYLRHYARFG
+7091 WYTDNFYRRHYDRFG
-7106 HLFDEFGLLRGNPF
+7106 QLFDEFGLLRGNPF
-7120 EPLIDEGRTMRESR
+7120 EPLIDEAGSMRESR
-7134 HHILHADPNAGNFL
+7134 HHILHADPNEGNFL

-7186 ELGGPDMVGFARL
+7186 ELGGPDMVKFARL

-7222 PQLIEFIDTEFSE
+7222 PQLIEFVNSEFSE
-7235 AVIQMRQLSGH
+7235 AVIQVRELSGH
-7246 TDLLPPRAELEI
+7246 TKLLPPRAELEI
-7258 LRSWRP
+7258 LRSWQP